1 MVNDFESDIKI
12 EIQISLFSILTYI
25 YDKVF
30 HNEYLYNL
38 ILKNKMEIVIILLLK
53 IFKQRVYY
61 DDVC

>member
-30 HNEYLYNL
+30 HNE
-38 ILKNKMEIVIILLLK
+38 
-53 IFKQRVYY
+53 
-61 DDVC
+61 